1 MQARVDTQTTAPA
14 LGHGRYLVRLPWRER
29 DVDIEYQWID
39 AIDSDAPVMIFLH
52 EGLGSI
58 DMWKDFPAQVC
69 KATGMR
75 GLVYSRPAYGWST
88 PRGKDE
94 QWLPDFMH
102 QQAHEVL
109 PELRKA
115 LGLQAPV
122 WLLGHSDGG
131 SIALLHAA
139 QFPSSVTGSIVLAPH
154 VMVEDISI
162 ASITEAA
169 KAYQTTNLREKLA
182 RYHAD
187 VDSAFGGWAGIWLNP
202 VFRAWNIL
210 GELRDMGTPTLAIQ
224 GLDDEYGTLEQIRSI
239 ARLGPHVSLLELPQ
253 CGHSPHRDQAAQ
265 AIIGIQDFVQTR
277 RQK

>member
-1 MQARVDTQTTAPA
+1 
-14 LGHGRYLVRLPWRER
+14 
-29 DVDIEYQWID
+29 
-39 AIDSDAPVMIFLH
+39 
-52 EGLGSI
+52 
-58 DMWKDFPAQVC
+58 
-69 KATGMR
+69 
-75 GLVYSRPAYGWST
+75 
-88 PRGKDE
+88 
-94 QWLPDFMH
+94 
-102 QQAHEVL
+102 
-109 PELRKA
+109 
-115 LGLQAPV
+115 
-122 WLLGHSDGG
+122 
-131 SIALLHAA
+131 
-139 QFPSSVTGSIVLAPH
+139 
-154 VMVEDISI
+154 MVEDISI

-202 VFRAWNIL
+202 EFRAWNIL